1 MCDKFVYLTDASL
14 VIKSY
19 FCICSKPIILVYA
32 LFTWPKILLLLSMYV
47 PQNKKNKKIST
58 FKMKPNLAIV
68 LFFDE

>member
-32 LFTWPKILLLLSMYV
+32 LFTWPRIILLLYMYV
-47 PQNKKNKKIST
+47 PQNKKNKKNQYIQNEA
-58 FKMKPNLAIV
+58 MKPSNNSY
-68 LFFDE
+68 